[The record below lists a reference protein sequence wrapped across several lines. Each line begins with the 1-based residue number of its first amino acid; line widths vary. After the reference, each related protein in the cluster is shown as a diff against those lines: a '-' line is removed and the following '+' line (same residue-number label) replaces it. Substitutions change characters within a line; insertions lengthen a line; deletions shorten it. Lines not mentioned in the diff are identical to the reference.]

1 MSADS
6 LHEIIFNF
14 ENESPVERWIGPAVQ
29 AWLLNWI
36 RSHDPALATALHD
49 ANGRKP
55 YTIGGREQVRVT
67 LLDSNLLMLLNEE
80 PPPLRVNETAYPLV
94 RVAQRQS
101 SLSELIRS
109 AEADPPLPRL
119 ELRSPV
125 VFRSAGEDVI
135 MPTPELI
142 FGSLIR
148 AWDAF
153 SPLPL
158 PVQLNEYVTR
168 QVRIARYHLRSVG
181 VRVPHKGARFGCV
194 GWVKFELLDGVPQDA
209 RWLLT
214 ALLYFA
220 EYAGL
225 GAGTA
230 AGFGQV
236 RAVV

>member
-6 LHEIIFNF
+6 LHEIVFNF
-14 ENESPVERWIGPAVQ
+14 EKESPIERWIGPAAQ

-36 RSHDPALATALHD
+36 RSRDPALAAALHD

-55 YTIGGREQVRVT
+55 YTVGGREQVRVT
-67 LLDSNLLMLLNEE
+67 LLDSKLLPLLNEE
-80 PPPLRVNETAYPLV
+80 PPLRVNGVAYPLV
-94 RVAQRQS
+94 RASYRQS
-101 SLSELIRS
+101 SLSELIRNV
-109 AEADPPLPRL
+109 EADPPLPRL

-135 MPTPELI
+135 MPTPELT

-148 AWDAF
+148 AWDSF

-158 PVQLNEYVTR
+158 PVQLNEIVTQ

-194 GWVKFELLDGVPQDA
+194 GWVDFEILDGVPQDA
-209 RWLLT
+209 QRLLT
-214 ALLYFA
+214 ALLAFA

-225 GAGTA
+225 GAGTT